1 MMPAGH
7 PAAEP
12 RAVAGRS
19 EPPDR
24 SEYTGPRMLLEEIGG
39 PEDLR
44 GLGPQDLNRLCAEI
58 REFLVGAVS
67 RTGGHLGPNLGVVE
81 LSVALHRVFDSP
93 RDALVFDTGHQ
104 AYVHKM
110 LTGRLD
116 RFDTLRQHGGLSG
129 YPCRSESPHDI
140 VENSHASTGLSYALA
155 LATARQLTG
164 EPGKVICVIG
174 DGALTGGMAYEAL
187 NNIGH
192 LRPELIVILND
203 NGRSYAPTVGGIA
216 ENLGQLRLS
225 PTYEAAKDATGR
237 TLRHLPLVGD
247 SAYQAAKRVKES
259 LKQLVSTTSLFETL
273 GLKYGGPID
282 GHDIPALERALRDA
296 AAYRGPVVIHV
307 VTNKGNG
314 YAPAVHDDVDK
325 YHGVSA
331 FNPGDGS
338 FASKAPSWTD
348 LFGEALLEAA
358 EEDPRIVA
366 ITAAMASSTG
376 LLGFAERFPD
386 RFFDVGIAEQ
396 HAVTFASG
404 LAMKGLRPV
413 VCIYSTFLQRA
424 FDQVT
429 CDASLHRL
437 PVTFVIDR
445 AGITGDDGPSHHG
458 LLDLAYLRCV
468 PGMVVA
474 APSSPDEM
482 RRMLATALAHDGP
495 FAIRYPRGVAPGT
508 GTAAL
513 EPFDSL
519 DAAVRREGRDVAL
532 LAVGK
537 MVGAALEAARRLEA
551 EEISATVVDARF
563 VKPLD
568 PRIADIAARHR
579 AVVTAE
585 DGTLMGGFG
594 TAVAELLAEAGISV
608 PLRRL
613 GVPDRFVEHG
623 AQALLLAEL
632 GLDADGIARTARELL
647 SAATRDSVPAA

>member
-1 MMPAGH
+1 
-7 PAAEP
+7 
-12 RAVAGRS
+12 
-19 EPPDR
+19 
-24 SEYTGPRMLLEEIGG
+24 MLLEEING

-44 GLGPQDLNRLCAEI
+44 DLGPQDLIRLCAEI
-58 REFLVGAVS
+58 REFLIEAVA

-81 LSVALHRVFDSP
+81 LSVALHRVFNSP
-93 RDALVFDTGHQ
+93 RDAMVFDTGHQ

-110 LTGRLD
+110 LTGRRD
-116 RFDTLRQHGGLSG
+116 RFDTLRQRGGLSG
-129 YPCRSESPHDI
+129 YPCRAESEHDV

-155 LATARQLTG
+155 LAEARQLSG
-164 EPGKVICVIG
+164 EPGKVVCVIG

-259 LKQLVSTTSLFETL
+259 LKQLVSTTSIFETL

-296 AAYRGPVVIHV
+296 ASYHGPVVIHV

-314 YAPAVHDDVDK
+314 YAPAVHDEIDK
-325 YHGVSA
+325 YHGVST
-331 FNPGDGS
+331 FNPQDGS
-338 FASKAPSWTD
+338 FGTKAASWTD

-358 EEDPRIVA
+358 EQDSRVVA

-376 LLGFAERFPD
+376 LLAFAERFPD

-396 HAVTFASG
+396 HAVTFAAG
-404 LAMKGLRPV
+404 LAMKGLKPV

-429 CDASLHRL
+429 CDASLHHL
-437 PVTFVIDR
+437 PVTFVLDR

-482 RRMLATALAHDGP
+482 RRMLATALSHTGGP
-495 FAIRYPRGVAPGT
+495 FALRYPRGSAPAAGVAPLKPLPIG
-508 GTAAL
+508 
-513 EPFDSL
+513 E
-519 DAAVRREGRDVAL
+519 AVTRRQGHDVAIM
-532 LAVGK
+532 AVGK
-537 MVGAALEAARRLEA
+537 MVAVALEAARRLEA
-551 EEISATVVDARF
+551 EGVSATVVDARF
-563 VKPLD
+563 VKPIDSRL
-568 PRIADIAARHR
+568 AQIAARHR
-579 AVVTAE
+579 AVVTVE
-585 DGTLMGGFG
+585 DGTRVGGFG
-594 TAVAELLAEAGISV
+594 SAVAELLAEAGTSV

-613 GVPDRFVEHG
+613 GTPDRFVEHG

-632 GLDADGIARTARELL
+632 GLDAEGVVRSACQALGAGHPPGLQPAL
-647 SAATRDSVPAA
+647 SGNGPAPASPAPPRRRPSHRSTVQA

>member
-1 MMPAGH
+1 
-7 PAAEP
+7 
-12 RAVAGRS
+12 
-19 EPPDR
+19 
-24 SEYTGPRMLLEEIGG
+24 MLLDEITS
-39 PEDLR
+39 PDDLR
-44 GLGPQDLNRLCAEI
+44 DLGPQDLSRLCGEI
-58 REFLVGAVS
+58 REFLVAAVS

-81 LSVALHRVFDSP
+81 LTVAVHRVFHSP

-110 LTGRLD
+110 LTGRLAGFD
-116 RFDTLRQHGGLSG
+116 RLRQRGGLSG
-129 YPCRSESPHDI
+129 YPNRAESEHDI

-164 EPGKVICVIG
+164 EPGKVVCVVG
-174 DGALTGGMAYEAL
+174 DGSLTGGMAYEAL

-192 LRPELIVILND
+192 LRPDLIIILND
-203 NGRSYAPTVGGIA
+203 NGRSYAPTIGGIA

-259 LKQLVSTTSLFETL
+259 LKQLVSTTSIFETL

-314 YAPAVHDDVDK
+314 YAPAVQDEIDK
-325 YHGVSA
+325 YHGVSS
-331 FNPGDGS
+331 FNPEDGS
-338 FASKAPSWTD
+338 FTSKAVSWTD

-358 EEDPRIVA
+358 DQDSRIVA

-376 LLGFAERFPD
+376 LLEFAERYPD

-413 VCIYSTFLQRA
+413 VCIYSSFLQRA
-424 FDQVT
+424 FDQIA
-429 CDASLHRL
+429 CDACLHRL

-458 LLDLAYLRCV
+458 MLDLAYLRCI
-468 PGMVVA
+468 PNLVVG

-495 FAIRYPRGVAPGT
+495 FAFRYPRGSAPA
-508 GTAAL
+508 TATAPL
-513 EPFDSL
+513 EPLTIGRSIT
-519 DAAVRREGRDVAL
+519 RREGDDIAII
-532 LAVGK
+532 AVGK
-537 MVGAALEAARRLEA
+537 MVRVALEAAGQLEA
-551 EEISATVVDARF
+551 DGISSTVVDARF
-563 VKPLD
+563 VKPVD
-568 PRIADIAARHR
+568 PHLADVAAAHR
-579 AVVTAE
+579 AVLTVE
-585 DGTLMGGFG
+585 DGTRVGGFG
-594 TAVAELLAEAGISV
+594 SAVAELLGDTGVAV
-608 PLRRL
+608 PVRRL
-613 GVPDRFVEHG
+613 GIPDRFVEHG
-623 AQALLLAEL
+623 AQALLLSEL
-632 GLDADGIARTARELL
+632 GLDADGVARSARELL
-647 SAATRDSVPAA
+647 ATARRDAVLT

>member
-1 MMPAGH
+1 
-7 PAAEP
+7 
-12 RAVAGRS
+12 
-19 EPPDR
+19 
-24 SEYTGPRMLLEEIGG
+24 MLLDEIRG
-39 PEDLR
+39 PADLR
-44 GLGPQDLNRLCAEI
+44 DLGPHDLTRLCGEI
-58 REFLVGAVS
+58 RDFLIEAVS

-81 LSVALHRVFDSP
+81 LTVALHRVFSSP
-93 RDALVFDTGHQ
+93 QDALVFDTGHQ

-110 LTGRLD
+110 LTGRLRD
-116 RFDTLRQHGGLSG
+116 FETLRQHGGLSG
-129 YPCRSESPHDI
+129 YPSRAESEHDV

-155 LATARQLTG
+155 LATARQITG
-164 EPGKVICVIG
+164 EAGKVVCVIG

-192 LRPELIVILND
+192 LHPELIIILND

-237 TLRHLPLVGD
+237 TLRHLPLVGG

-259 LKQLVSTTSLFETL
+259 LKQLVSTTSIFETL

-282 GHDIPALERALRDA
+282 GHDIAALERALRDA
-296 AAYRGPVVIHV
+296 ASYRGPVVIHV

-314 YAPAVHDDVDK
+314 YAPAVHDEIDK
-325 YHGVSA
+325 FHGVSS
-331 FNPGDGS
+331 FNPRDGS
-338 FASKAPSWTD
+338 FAAAAPSWTD

-358 EEDPRIVA
+358 ERDPRIVA

-404 LAMKGLRPV
+404 LAMQGLRPV

-424 FDQVT
+424 FDQIA

-437 PVTFVIDR
+437 PVTFVLDR
-445 AGITGDDGPSHHG
+445 AGITGPDGPSHHG
-458 LLDLAYLRCV
+458 MLDLAFLRCI

-482 RRMLATALAHDGP
+482 RRMLATALAHEGGP
-495 FAIRYPRGVAPGT
+495 FALRYPRGTAPAAA
-508 GTAAL
+508 TAAL
-513 EPFDSL
+513 EPL
-519 DAAVRREGRDVAL
+519 PIGEAVVRRDGGDVAIM
-532 LAVGK
+532 AVGK
-537 MVGAALEAARRLEA
+537 MVGVALDAARRLES
-551 EEISATVVDARF
+551 EGISASVVDARF

-568 PRIADIAARHR
+568 PRLAEIAARHR
-579 AVVTAE
+579 GVVTVE
-585 DGTLMGGFG
+585 DGTTVGGFG
-594 TAVAELLAEAGISV
+594 SAVAELLAAAGTPV
-608 PLRRL
+608 PVRRL
-613 GVPDRFVEHG
+613 GIPDRFVEHG
-623 AQALLLAEL
+623 AQGLLLASL
-632 GLDADGIARTARELL
+632 GLDPEGVA
-647 SAATRDSVPAA
+647 SAAAEILACGPSRPVTSPRRAPAA

>member
-1 MMPAGH
+1 
-7 PAAEP
+7 
-12 RAVAGRS
+12 
-19 EPPDR
+19 
-24 SEYTGPRMLLEEIGG
+24 MLLDEIRG
-39 PEDLR
+39 PADLR
-44 GLGPQDLNRLCAEI
+44 DLGPQDLTRLCGEI
-58 REFLVGAVS
+58 RDFLIEAVS

-81 LSVALHRVFDSP
+81 LTVALHRVFSSP
-93 RDALVFDTGHQ
+93 QDALVFDTGHQ

-110 LTGRLD
+110 LTGRLRD
-116 RFDTLRQHGGLSG
+116 FETLRQHGGLSG
-129 YPCRSESPHDI
+129 YPSRAESEHDV

-155 LATARQLTG
+155 LATARQITG
-164 EPGKVICVIG
+164 EAGKVVCVIG

-192 LRPELIVILND
+192 LHPELIIILND

-259 LKQLVSTTSLFETL
+259 LKQLVSTTSIFETL

-282 GHDIPALERALRDA
+282 GHDIAALERALRDA
-296 AAYRGPVVIHV
+296 ASYRGPVVIHV

-314 YAPAVHDDVDK
+314 YAPAVHDEIDK
-325 YHGVSA
+325 FHGVSS
-331 FNPGDGS
+331 FNPRDGS
-338 FASKAPSWTD
+338 FAAAAPSWTD

-358 EEDPRIVA
+358 ERDPRIVA

-404 LAMKGLRPV
+404 LAMQGLRPV

-424 FDQVT
+424 FDQIA

-437 PVTFVIDR
+437 PVTFVLDR
-445 AGITGDDGPSHHG
+445 AGITGPDGQSHHG
-458 LLDLAYLRCV
+458 MLDLAFLRCI

-482 RRMLATALAHDGP
+482 RRMLATALAHEGGP
-495 FAIRYPRGVAPGT
+495 FALRSPRGTAPAAA
-508 GTAAL
+508 TAAL
-513 EPFDSL
+513 EPL
-519 DAAVRREGRDVAL
+519 PIGEAVVRRDGGDVAIM
-532 LAVGK
+532 AVGK
-537 MVGAALEAARRLEA
+537 MVGVALDAARRLES
-551 EEISATVVDARF
+551 EGISASVVDARF

-568 PRIADIAARHR
+568 PRLAEIAARHR
-579 AVVTAE
+579 GVVTVE
-585 DGTLMGGFG
+585 DGTTVGGFG
-594 TAVAELLAEAGISV
+594 SAVAELLAAAGTPV
-608 PLRRL
+608 PVRRL
-613 GVPDRFVEHG
+613 GIPDRFVEHG
-623 AQALLLAEL
+623 AQGLLLASL
-632 GLDADGIARTARELL
+632 GLDPEGVA
-647 SAATRDSVPAA
+647 SAAAEVLACGPSRPATSPRRAPAA

>member
-1 MMPAGH
+1 
-7 PAAEP
+7 
-12 RAVAGRS
+12 
-19 EPPDR
+19 
-24 SEYTGPRMLLEEIGG
+24 MLLEEISG

-44 GLGPQDLNRLCAEI
+44 GLGPQDLSRLCAEI
-58 REFLVGAVS
+58 REFLVEAVS

-81 LSVALHRVFDSP
+81 LSIALHRVFDSP

-110 LTGRLD
+110 LTGRL
-116 RFDTLRQHGGLSG
+116 RQFDTLRQRGGLSG
-129 YPCRSESPHDI
+129 YPSRAESPHDV

-155 LATARQLTG
+155 LATARQLSG
-164 EPGKVICVIG
+164 EPGKVVCVIG

-192 LRPELIVILND
+192 LRPELIIILND

-259 LKQLVSTTSLFETL
+259 LKQLVATTSIFETL
-273 GLKYGGPID
+273 GIKYGGPID
-282 GHDIPALERALRDA
+282 GHDIAAVERALRDA
-296 AAYRGPVVIHV
+296 ASYRGPVVIHV

-314 YAPAVHDDVDK
+314 YAPAVHDDIDK
-325 YHGVSA
+325 YHGVST
-331 FNPGDGS
+331 FNPEDGS
-338 FASKAPSWTD
+338 FAVKAASWTD
-348 LFGEALLEAA
+348 LFGDALLEAA
-358 EEDPRIVA
+358 EADPRIVA

-376 LLGFAERFPD
+376 LLGFAERFPE

-424 FDQVT
+424 FDQVA

-458 LLDLAYLRCV
+458 LLDLAYLRCI
-468 PGMVVA
+468 PGMVIA

-482 RRMLATALAHDGP
+482 RRMLATALAHEGP
-495 FAIRYPRGVAPGT
+495 FAMRYPRGAAPS
-508 GTAAL
+508 TASAPL
-513 EPFDSL
+513 EPLSSL
-519 DAAVRREGRDVAL
+519 EAVVRREGRDVAI

-537 MVGAALEAARRLEA
+537 MVAAALEAARRLEA
-551 EEISATVVDARF
+551 DAISASVVDARF

-568 PRIADIAARHR
+568 PRLGEIAARHR
-579 AVVTAE
+579 GVLTVE
-585 DGTLMGGFG
+585 DGTRVGGFG
-594 TAVAELLAEAGISV
+594 SAVAELLAETGVAV

-623 AQALLLAEL
+623 AQALLLTEL
-632 GLDADGIARTARELL
+632 GLDAEGIASSARELL
-647 SAATRDSVPAA
+647 ASATRNRAPAA

>member
-1 MMPAGH
+1 MGK
-7 PAAEP
+7 AA
-12 RAVAGRS
+12 RGAAV
-19 EPPDR
+19 
-24 SEYTGPRMLLEEIGG
+24 TLLERING
-39 PEDLR
+39 PEDLK
-44 GLGPQDLNRLCAEI
+44 DLTQEQLSVLASEI
-58 REFLVGAVS
+58 RDVLVATVT
-67 RTGGHLGPNLGVVE
+67 RTSGHLGPNLGVVE
-81 LSVALHRVFDSP
+81 LTIALHRVFDSP
-93 RDALVFDTGHQ
+93 VDKIVFDTGHQ
-104 AYVHKM
+104 SYVHKL
-110 LTGRLD
+110 LTGRVAEFAPLP
-116 RFDTLRQHGGLSG
+116 RRGGLSG
-129 YPCRSESPHDI
+129 YPGRAESEHDL

-155 LATARQLTG
+155 LTTARQLTG
-164 EPGKVICVIG
+164 EPGKVVCVVG

-192 LRPELIVILND
+192 LGAEVIVILND
-203 NGRSYAPTVGGIA
+203 NGRSYAPTMGGIA

-282 GHDIPALERALRDA
+282 GHDIAALERALRDA
-296 AAYRGPVVIHV
+296 SAYRGPVVIHV

-314 YAPAVHDDVDK
+314 YAPAVHDEIDK
-325 YHGVSA
+325 YHGVST
-331 FNPGDGS
+331 FNPEDGR
-338 FASKAPSWTD
+338 FANMAASWTD

-358 EEDPRIVA
+358 EQDPRIVA

-376 LLGFAERFPD
+376 LLGFAERYPD

-424 FDQVT
+424 FDQVA

-458 LLDLAYLRCV
+458 LLDMAYLRCI
-468 PGMVVA
+468 PNMVVT

-482 RRMLATALAHDGP
+482 RRLLATALSHDGP
-495 FAIRYPRGVAPGT
+495 FAIRYPRGAAPANA
-508 GTAAL
+508 TAPL
-513 EPFDSL
+513 EPLVIGRSIS
-519 DAAVRREGRDVAL
+519 RREGTDIAIV
-532 LAVGK
+532 AVGK
-537 MVGAALEAARRLEA
+537 MVGVALDAARQLEAADGL
-551 EEISATVVDARF
+551 SVSVVDARF

-568 PRIADIAARHR
+568 PHLVDVAASHR
-579 AVVTAE
+579 VVLTVE
-585 DGTLMGGFG
+585 DGTRVGGFG
-594 TAVAELLAEAGISV
+594 SAVAELLADAGVRV

-613 GVPDRFVEHG
+613 GVNDRFVEHG
-623 AQALLLAEL
+623 GQAALLSEM
-632 GLDADGIARTARELL
+632 GLDADGVVRSARELL
-647 SAATRDSVPAA
+647 LGSARDAALA

>member
-1 MMPAGH
+1 
-7 PAAEP
+7 
-12 RAVAGRS
+12 
-19 EPPDR
+19 
-24 SEYTGPRMLLEEIGG
+24 MLLDEIRG
-39 PEDLR
+39 PADLR
-44 GLGPQDLNRLCAEI
+44 DLGPQDLTRLCGEI
-58 REFLVGAVS
+58 RDFLIEAVS

-81 LSVALHRVFDSP
+81 LTVALHRVFSSP
-93 RDALVFDTGHQ
+93 QDALVFDTGHQ

-110 LTGRLD
+110 LTGRLGD
-116 RFDTLRQHGGLSG
+116 FETLRQHGGLSG
-129 YPCRSESPHDI
+129 YPCRAESEHDV

-155 LATARQLTG
+155 LATARQITG
-164 EPGKVICVIG
+164 EAGKVVCVIG

-192 LRPELIVILND
+192 LHPELIIILND

-259 LKQLVSTTSLFETL
+259 LKQLVSTTSIFETL

-282 GHDIPALERALRDA
+282 GHDIAALERALRDA
-296 AAYRGPVVIHV
+296 ASYRGPVVIHV

-314 YAPAVHDDVDK
+314 YAPAVHDEIDK
-325 YHGVSA
+325 FHGVSS
-331 FNPGDGS
+331 FNPRDGS
-338 FASKAPSWTD
+338 FAAAAPSWTD
-348 LFGEALLEAA
+348 LFGDALLEAA
-358 EEDPRIVA
+358 ERDPRIVA

-404 LAMKGLRPV
+404 LAMQGLRPV

-424 FDQVT
+424 FDQIA

-437 PVTFVIDR
+437 PVTFVLDR
-445 AGITGDDGPSHHG
+445 AGITGPDGQSHHG
-458 LLDLAYLRCV
+458 MLDLAFLRCI

-482 RRMLATALAHDGP
+482 RRMLATALAHEGGP
-495 FAIRYPRGVAPGT
+495 FALRYPRGTAPT
-508 GTAAL
+508 AATAAL
-513 EPFDSL
+513 DPLPVGE
-519 DAAVRREGRDVAL
+519 AVVRRDGGDVAIM
-532 LAVGK
+532 AVGK
-537 MVGAALEAARRLEA
+537 MVGVALDAARRLES
-551 EEISATVVDARF
+551 EGISASVVDARF

-568 PRIADIAARHR
+568 PRLAEIAARHR
-579 AVVTAE
+579 GVVTVE
-585 DGTLMGGFG
+585 DGTTVGGFG
-594 TAVAELLAEAGISV
+594 SAVAELLAAAGTPV
-608 PLRRL
+608 PVRRL
-613 GVPDRFVEHG
+613 GIPDRFVEHG
-623 AQALLLAEL
+623 AQGLLLASL
-632 GLDADGIARTARELL
+632 GLDPEGVA
-647 SAATRDSVPAA
+647 SAAAEVLACGPSRPATSPRRAPAA